1 MEYAR
6 PGTAKSEGEAAES
19 QSGLEKELLMNRLKG
34 KTIVVTAAYG
44 DIGRATCRRCCEEG
58 AIVIMTGRKPEKEGT
73 VIARRTQAE
82 ARRALPLKAVK
93 TKVVTAGVIE
103 YLRCDAGDRAC
114 IDAMLAAVV
123 KRHRRIDVVI
133 GNAAMVE
140 NGPFLTIRPD
150 QWQAHLDL
158 NLTGNFHLGQASARI
173 MLKQKPLKKP
183 GCERGVRG
191 KILFNSSWVQD
202 MPWPEGCCYG
212 VSKAGLHLMSK
223 AMAHELAV
231 HGIRV
236 NLVSPGIILA
246 GLSKMCYETDPNFG
260 PRATAAIP
268 LREFGTPDQCADAF
282 VFLASDESDYITGT
296 SLLVDGGASLP
307 RRD

>member
-1 MEYAR
+1 
-6 PGTAKSEGEAAES
+6 
-19 QSGLEKELLMNRLKG
+19 MNRLKG
-34 KTIVVTAAYG
+34 KIVVVTAGYG

-58 AIVIMTGRKPEKEGT
+58 ATVIMTGRKPVREGAA
-73 VIARRTQAE
+73 IARATERS
-82 ARRALPLKAVK
+82 ARRALPPQALR
-93 TKVVTAGVIE
+93 TKVATAGAIE
-103 YLRCDAGDRAC
+103 YLRCDAGDRAS
-114 IDAMLAAVV
+114 IDAMLTTAA
-123 KRHRRIDVVI
+123 KRHGRIDVVI

-140 NGPFLTIRPD
+140 NGPFLKIRPD
-150 QWQAHLDL
+150 QWQTHLDL
-158 NLTGNFHLGQASARI
+158 NLTGNFHLGQAAARI
-173 MLKQKPLKKP
+173 MVKQKPLQKP
-183 GCERGVRG
+183 GCSRGVRG

-212 VSKAGLHLMSK
+212 VSKAGLQLMAKS
-223 AMAHELAV
+223 MANELAV
-231 HGIRV
+231 HGVRV

-246 GLSKMCYETDPNFG
+246 GLSKMCCDTDPDFG

-282 VFLASDESDYITGT
+282 VFLAGDESDYITGT